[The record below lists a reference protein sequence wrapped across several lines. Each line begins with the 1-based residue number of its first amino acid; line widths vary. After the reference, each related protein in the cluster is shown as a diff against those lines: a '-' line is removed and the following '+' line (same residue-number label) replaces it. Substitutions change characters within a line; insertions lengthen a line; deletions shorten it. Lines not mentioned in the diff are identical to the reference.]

1 MVFQWEIVSRSETQ
15 LKEVIGMNYLWTKV
29 KPFVAAAAFYFGVR
43 FVVET
48 SVQNVAKDAICA
60 FITEGAGKAQEVQ
73 PTVAFSK
80 PKPKTKK

>member
-1 MVFQWEIVSRSETQ
+1 MKNIW
-15 LKEVIGMNYLWTKV
+15 MWA

-60 FITEGAGKAQEVQ
+60 FIAEGAGKAQEVQ
-73 PTVAFSK
+73 PNVAFSK
-80 PKPKTKK
+80 PKPKAKK